1 MTTHGPDCGTRD
13 GQESDALLDRLLVGH
28 EAHIWYTDPALVAEA
43 SLVAAYREL
52 LSPAERERNARF
64 LFERGRHAD
73 LVTRVLVRTT
83 LSRYW
88 PGIAPTDWQFVVG
101 PHGKPEVVR
110 PRGCPE
116 LRFNLSHTDGSIV
129 CLVAAGHDVGVD
141 VEDTTRTGTVDVET
155 IAERYFS
162 ARELAAIRGAPPSS
176 RRSTFFDCW
185 TLKEAYVKARGLGLQ
200 LPLDRFAVQVGPH
213 DDAAIRRATIAFDA
227 EIADDPRAWQFLVC
241 SPTPRH
247 RLAIAI
253 YRPGEPDLTVRVWS
267 TVPLS
272 PDPDGGG

>member
-64 LFERGRHAD
+64 LFETGRHVD
-73 LVTRVLVRTT
+73 LVTRALVRTT

-88 PGIAPTDWQFVVG
+88 PGIAPADWQFVVG
-101 PHGKPEVVR
+101 PHGKPEVGR
-110 PRGCPE
+110 PGNCPD
-116 LRFNLSHTDGSIV
+116 LRFNLSHTDGIIV

-141 VEDTTRTGTVDVET
+141 VEDTTRTGTVDVEI
-155 IAERYFS
+155 IAKRYFS
-162 ARELAAIRGAPPSS
+162 ARELAAIRDSPPGM
-176 RRSTFFDCW
+176 RRSAFFDCW

-200 LPLDRFAVQVGPH
+200 LPLDRFTVEVGP
-213 DDAAIRRATIAFDA
+213 DDGAAVRIASIAFDA
-227 EIADDPRAWQFLVC
+227 EIADDPRAWQFEVS
-241 SPTPRH
+241 SPTPHH
-247 RLAIAI
+247 RLAVAI
-253 YRPGEPDLTVRVWS
+253 HRPGEPDLHVRQYS
-267 TVPLS
+267 TVPLRRE
-272 PDPDGGG
+272 PCF